1 MKIARLIQYGNLLL
15 IAFAFCTFRYG
26 FLEMQSGLPLALNNL
41 QFLLLT
47 ISAVCIGAGGFLINN
62 IIDNDVEE
70 KYGITES
77 MAYNLYMGLN
87 IVGVGIGF
95 YISNYIG
102 TPSYTLVFIILSG
115 TMYLYATSLKYTIAI
130 NNIIVA
136 CIVAVS
142 VVLIGVFN
150 LYPSITP
157 DNKLYMA
164 TIFSIF
170 LDYAAFAFIISL
182 IREIIKNIRDTDK
195 DYNNGINTLPIAL
208 GKSRVAKIAVGLTLI
223 PVAMTLYYIDSYFIN
238 ENGMLLYA
246 LLYVLI
252 FILGPLTYF
261 MIKLWTAKTAK
272 DFDRLSLTLKVV
284 LAFTILSI
292 VVITFNIQNNA

>member
-1 MKIARLIQYGNLLL
+1 MKTARLIRYGNLLL

-26 FLEMQSGLPLALNNL
+26 FLELQAGLPLALNNL

-62 IIDNDVEE
+62 IIDNDVEK
-70 KYGITES
+70 KYGISEG

-87 IVGVGIGF
+87 IIGVGIGF

-102 TPSYTLVFIILSG
+102 TPSYTLIFILLSG
-115 TMYLYATSLKYTIAI
+115 TMYLYATSLKYTIVI

-170 LDYAAFAFIISL
+170 LDYAAFAFIISF
-182 IREIIKNIRDTDK
+182 IREIIKNLRDTDK

-208 GKSRVAKIAVGLTLI
+208 GKSRIAKITVALTLI
-223 PVAMTLYYIDSYFIN
+223 PVAMILYYIDAYFVN
-238 ENGMLLYA
+238 ESGMLLYA

-252 FILGPLTYF
+252 FVLGPLIYF
-261 MIKLWTAKTAK
+261 MIKLWTAKATR
-272 DFDRLSLTLKVV
+272 DFDRLSLILKVV
-284 LAFTILSI
+284 LAFTALSI

>member
-1 MKIARLIQYGNLLL
+1 MKTARLIRYGNLLL

-26 FLEMQSGLPLALNNL
+26 FLELQAGLPLALNNL

-62 IIDNDVEE
+62 IIDNDVEK
-70 KYGITES
+70 KYGISEGI
-77 MAYNLYMGLN
+77 AYNLYIGLN
-87 IVGVGIGF
+87 IIGVGIGF

-102 TPSYTLVFIILSG
+102 TPGYTLVFILLSG
-115 TMYLYATSLKYTIAI
+115 TMYLYATSLKYTIVI

-157 DNKLYMA
+157 ENKPYMA

-170 LDYAAFAFIISL
+170 LDYAAFAFIISF
-182 IREIIKNIRDTDK
+182 IREIIKNLRDTDK

-208 GKSRVAKIAVGLTLI
+208 GKNRIAKITVALNLI
-223 PVAMTLYYIDSYFIN
+223 PVAMILYYIDAYFVN
-238 ENGMLLYA
+238 ESGMLLYA
-246 LLYVLI
+246 LLYVLL
-252 FILGPLTYF
+252 FVLGPLIYF
-261 MIKLWTAKTAK
+261 IIKLWSAKTYK
-272 DFDRLSLTLKVV
+272 DFDRLSLTLKIV
-284 LAFTILSI
+284 LAFAALSI
-292 VVITFNIQNNA
+292 VIITFNIQNNA

>member
-1 MKIARLIQYGNLLL
+1 MKTARLIRYGNLLL

-26 FLEMQSGLPLALNNL
+26 FLELQAGLPLALNNL

-62 IIDNDVEE
+62 IIDNDVEK
-70 KYGITES
+70 KYGISEG

-87 IVGVGIGF
+87 IIGVGIGF

-102 TPSYTLVFIILSG
+102 TPSYTLIFILLSG
-115 TMYLYATSLKYTIAI
+115 TMYLYATSLKYTIVI

-136 CIVAVS
+136 CVVAVS

-157 DNKLYMA
+157 ENKPYMA

-170 LDYAAFAFIISL
+170 LDYAAFAFIISF
-182 IREIIKNIRDTDK
+182 IREIIKNLRDTDK

-208 GKSRVAKIAVGLTLI
+208 GKSRIAKITVALTLI
-223 PVAMTLYYIDSYFIN
+223 PVAMILYYIDTYFVN
-238 ENGMLLYA
+238 ESGMLLYA

-252 FILGPLTYF
+252 FVLGPLIYF
-261 MIKLWTAKTAK
+261 MIKLWTAKATR

-284 LAFTILSI
+284 LAFTALSI